1 MKHKRYLVYKANYV
15 VSFKKRHCCA
25 FWARK
30 EDLTARL
37 RRRRIIILVFLL
49 TENVTTDLGHFFFF
63 IFAIDYLPIVWV
75 LQFPGRR
82 ARLSRSCPPRGSAVK
97 CTFCILKE
105 RNKSNVLE

>member
-15 VSFKKRHCCA
+15 VSFKKRHCCV
-25 FWARK
+25 FLARK

-37 RRRRIIILVFLL
+37 RRRRINQF
-49 TENVTTDLGHFFFF
+49 EFSFDRKCNDRFRSFFGF
-63 IFAIDYLPIVWV
+63 FAIDYLPIVWV